1 MSKSKKRFET
11 SQSICR
17 RIDAEKQRAY
27 EIRLEADAKQQR
39 YKLLLPSE
47 HPDEIAERDFCR
59 MEANKLFK
67 SAERIE
73 TVVLPKLSAKLA
85 EFNTNLLPGVTD
97 DSSVPVR

>member
-39 YKLLLPSE
+39 YKLLLPSQ
-47 HPDEIAERDFCR
+47 HPEEIKERDFCR

-97 DSSVPVR
+97 DRSVPVR